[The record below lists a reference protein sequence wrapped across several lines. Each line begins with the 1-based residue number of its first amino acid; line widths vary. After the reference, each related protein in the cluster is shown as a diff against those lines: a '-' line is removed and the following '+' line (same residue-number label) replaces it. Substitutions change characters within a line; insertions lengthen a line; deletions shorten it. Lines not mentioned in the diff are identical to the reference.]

1 MTSNRSTE
9 DFASIGDQQSIL
21 TPWPEFAF
29 QKPDAFGFFA
39 EWFPNDPVRRGYA
52 AGKPGHVPLLLALL
66 LTSPA
71 AYKPQAAVQIL
82 FVRHHLFAYSGAIF
96 EASAALLD
104 SAWNMPDAGA
114 LSPVQRQLVELQ
126 RACHGKLSAPLRR
139 DRLLTVTD
147 LEYGVLVT
155 NPAAGG
161 AVLECSSAQWQFWQ
175 SSAYRDVVDAGK
187 RLVNV
192 LLERSIAQLEKEG
205 IPILDGKWIE
215 VPGYVPL
222 FDTFNIDDF

>member
-1 MTSNRSTE
+1 
-9 DFASIGDQQSIL
+9 
-21 TPWPEFAF
+21 
-29 QKPDAFGFFA
+29 
-39 EWFPNDPVRRGYA
+39 
-52 AGKPGHVPLLLALL
+52 
-66 LTSPA
+66 
-71 AYKPQAAVQIL
+71 VQTL
-82 FVRHHLFAYSGAIF
+82 FLRNHLFAYSGTIF

-192 LLERSIAQLEKEG
+192 LLERSIAHLEKEG